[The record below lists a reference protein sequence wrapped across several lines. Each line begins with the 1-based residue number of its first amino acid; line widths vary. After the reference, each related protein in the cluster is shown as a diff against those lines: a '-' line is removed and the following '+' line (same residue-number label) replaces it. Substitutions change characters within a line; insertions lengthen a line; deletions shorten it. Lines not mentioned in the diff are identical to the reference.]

1 MEHVGCHLCG
11 LDDVQVLFRKRDKLG
26 ITEDEFQVVECS
38 RCGLVYVNPRPTE
51 VEIGKFYPETYSW
64 KETLEANSLFTRWL
78 RRLEKAYRY
87 HLLRDEVS
95 KVAQFTGRNS
105 GRVLD
110 VGCGTGDRLDVF
122 GNKGFETYGIE
133 TSDSADYAREHL
145 RLKVSKGDLFSA
157 RFPDRFFDLVTLYNV
172 LEHTHHP
179 SKVCN
184 EIHRILKDD
193 GFVIIQVPNKD
204 SLQYKIFKGQWAAFD
219 VPRDLYYFGTETLK
233 SLLGRVG
240 FTVTKMDH
248 FMNGWHPPT
257 LVVSLFPNLDP
268 RMAWR
273 REDRGGTPFFQRL
286 AWGLATLSAGPF
298 TQLESWV
305 GRGAIVTYYG
315 IKSGKVDQGFS
326 QNKN

>member
-11 LDDVQVLFRKRDKLG
+11 VDDAQVLFRKRDKLG
-26 ITEDEFQVVECS
+26 ITDDEFQVVECR

-51 VEIGKFYPETYSW
+51 AEIGKFYPETYSW
-64 KETLEANSLFTRWL
+64 KETLEADSLFTRCL
-78 RRLEKAYRY
+78 RRLERAYRY

-95 KVAQFTGRNS
+95 KVAKFTGRNS

-110 VGCGTGDRLDVF
+110 IGCGTGDRLDAF
-122 GNKGFETYGIE
+122 RNRGFETYGIE

-145 RLKVSKGDLFSA
+145 CLNVSKGDLFSA

-184 EIHRILKDD
+184 EIHRILKDG

-204 SLQYKIFKGQWAAFD
+204 SLQYKIFKGRWAAFD

-233 SLLGRVG
+233 SLLGRAG
-240 FTVTKMDH
+240 LTVTKMDH
-248 FMNGWHPPT
+248 FMNWWHPPT
-257 LVVSLFPNLDP
+257 LVISLFPNLDP
-268 RMAWR
+268 
-273 REDRGGTPFFQRL
+273 QK
-286 AWGLATLSAGPF
+286 AWGEERQGKSPVLQRVNWILGALLAGPF
-298 TQLESWV
+298 TQLESGL
-305 GRGAIVTYYG
+305 GRGAIITSYWKKDG
-315 IKSGKVDQGFS
+315 MK
-326 QNKN
+326 